1 MTDADLDAV
10 AARQLELLLAP
21 PTDEDAA
28 SYYDSLLLP
37 NNPGHGDVT
46 VAPSGT
52 YRGRGLFAARDFTEG
67 ERVLREP
74 PRVGIQQEHNRCDAL
89 VCAECFRYVG
99 SIERQ
104 IATRLLHDS
113 HSDACEGVVDRR
125 VLEELQSGVKSLP
138 DSRDFPMPECFECH
152 GGCDRNVYC
161 SDACTSNA
169 WSRHERHLCVGPVG
183 GERGLAATA
192 FVNHA
197 KETNDI
203 FPLAARVL
211 LETAHRAEL
220 NRFAAVAKAKA
231 SNNGSAEIEPE
242 IDVDACLNDAWRPY
256 AVAHKGIW
264 WEEVSRPA
272 DVAAGAA
279 EVEFRNS
286 MKEIAA
292 ESLDL
297 LRKIL
302 AHSDPAMHAR
312 YPGLFTIDVYAR
324 VIGMFELNNLEIAV
338 ASHVED
344 YFLAMDD
351 KYADDSPERK
361 VTGPL
366 LDALDVGYCTPCEGT
381 GFFALQS
388 CVNSDCDPNVTP
400 LKDDDD
406 RDGACVLVRFFFL
419 IIVWEFRD

>member
-46 VAPSGT
+46 VARSDT

-231 SNNGSAEIEPE
+231 SNLGN
-242 IDVDACLNDAWRPY
+242 R
-256 AVAHKGIW
+256 
-264 WEEVSRPA
+264 
-272 DVAAGAA
+272 AGN
-279 EVEFRNS
+279 RRGP
-286 MKEIAA
+286 M
-292 ESLDL
+292 
-297 LRKIL
+297 
-302 AHSDPAMHAR
+302 
-312 YPGLFTIDVYAR
+312 
-324 VIGMFELNNLEIAV
+324 
-338 ASHVED
+338 
-344 YFLAMDD
+344 
-351 KYADDSPERK
+351 PERRVAPLRRSAQRYLVGGG
-361 VTGPL
+361 VTARGRRGGRRRGRVSKFDEGDRGGIPRL
-366 LDALDVGYCTPCEGT
+366 VTQSLGALRPGDA
-381 GFFALQS
+381 
-388 CVNSDCDPNVTP
+388 
-400 LKDDDD
+400 
-406 RDGACVLVRFFFL
+406 
-419 IIVWEFRD
+419 

>member
-21 PTDEDAA
+21 PTDEVAA
-28 SYYDSLLLP
+28 SYYDSLLQP
-37 NNPGHGDVT
+37 NEPGHGDVT
-46 VAPSGT
+46 VARSDT

-113 HSDACEGVVDRR
+113 HKDACEGVVDRR

-211 LETAHRAEL
+211 FETAHRAEL

-286 MKEIAA
+286 MK
-292 ESLDL
+292 
-297 LRKIL
+297 
-302 AHSDPAMHAR
+302 
-312 YPGLFTIDVYAR
+312 
-324 VIGMFELNNLEIAV
+324 
-338 ASHVED
+338 
-344 YFLAMDD
+344 
-351 KYADDSPERK
+351 
-361 VTGPL
+361 
-366 LDALDVGYCTPCEGT
+366 
-381 GFFALQS
+381 
-388 CVNSDCDPNVTP
+388 
-400 LKDDDD
+400 
-406 RDGACVLVRFFFL
+406 
-419 IIVWEFRD
+419 